1 MVLTQ
6 LCKRCVRLRLERD
19 WEDTADLILAY
30 SGCPLIDEC
39 QDNKQKHRKKRKK
52 KEYTVYED
60 HWHSSPRFAYRLS
73 SRGLKVLK
81 RGEVGVGGGP
91 LMRSEPNSYTCTH
104 ILQPNYFIPRIAV
117 RVCV

>member
-39 QDNKQKHRKKRKK
+39 QDNKQKHRKKKEK

-81 RGEVGVGGGP
+81 RGEVWVGGGP

>member
-39 QDNKQKHRKKRKK
+39 QDNRQKYKK
-52 KEYTVYED
+52 KKKNIQYM
-60 HWHSSPRFAYRLS
+60 
-73 SRGLKVLK
+73 KVI
-81 RGEVGVGGGP
+81 G
-91 LMRSEPNSYTCTH
+91 
-104 ILQPNYFIPRIAV
+104 IAV
-117 RVCV
+117 LDLHTGLPPGV

>member
-39 QDNKQKHRKKRKK
+39 QDNKQKHRKKKK
-52 KEYTVYED
+52 KRNIQYMKII
-60 HWHSSPRFAYRLS
+60 
-73 SRGLKVLK
+73 G
-81 RGEVGVGGGP
+81 
-91 LMRSEPNSYTCTH
+91 
-104 ILQPNYFIPRIAV
+104 IAV
-117 RVCV
+117 LDLHTGFPPGV

>member
-30 SGCPLIDEC
+30 SECPLIYEC
-39 QDNKQKHRKKRKK
+39 QDNNKNTKKKKRI
-52 KEYTVYED
+52 YIYEG

-104 ILQPNYFIPRIAV
+104 ILQPNYFILRIAV